1 MLQIRQLIKKVRA
14 CRTAEEERSV
24 INKESAEIRNLS
36 KDPNAP
42 HKARNL
48 CKAIYMQMMGYQT
61 SFMQMSCINLLAS
74 SDFTEKRIAY
84 SALSLVIDSTSQVLL
99 LATSTIKKDLQNKD
113 STEIQALALNAI
125 GDVCTPDM
133 CRELGMEVANLIQNT
148 GDSNVKKRAACA
160 AVVIIKNC
168 PEMIDSYIDKIP
180 TLLEDRT
187 HSVCLSG
194 IYLVIEMINKKPAI
208 IEKIKKYHSM
218 FVKYEKSLLSVSYS
232 PEFDVNGITDPFLQ
246 AKILEIMQYTAK
258 DDKDLIDELADLFV
272 SVQSITESS
281 RQTGY
286 ALQYEIIK
294 TINNLNAS
302 SGMKSLSNNILGKF
316 LSSND
321 YNLKYIALNTLKD
334 VARKDLSSIQKHRGV
349 ILEFLKDNDIS
360 LQKRALDLI
369 YLIINKNNLKKITRE
384 CLIFLPKAEDEIKFE
399 LTKKLQ
405 DSIVKYSLS
414 YKWEIDSLIKMVIN
428 SKGKIYEDV
437 LSQIINA
444 ILKVKDLYIYSAH
457 KAFIALKMKKNEN
470 NPSLVKLCIYIIGE
484 LCTYLIKNNTLNCKN
499 ETVTVNENDVLNL
512 LKEIGAKH
520 SSLGNETVIEYLLNA
535 LVKLL
540 IRIPEKRNE
549 IESIIKSYR
558 RSYFSEVQSRALEYL
573 QFNESDKADVKKNMV
588 EPVPL
593 PKKKEEEEENEE
605 RKLVDENDEENN
617 EPEDDLICIRLTEG
631 TIKNIDLGDNNNIDD
646 NINNNPLDFLGEKD
660 NNKSN
665 NNNNNQ
671 GGNLDLLDL
680 NNIFSAASGEATN
693 TNINNNNNNQQ
704 NNNSLN
710 PFDFINMQLNQPN
723 DNNNNNNN
731 NNVNNNNNNNV
742 NDLLNMIMGS
752 NDNNQ
757 ANTNT
762 NTNTNNSQN
771 NINDL
776 FSPVQTA
783 PQQSNNMKECFK
795 NEDISLYYTTD
806 KKEGGVIDGSIF
818 ASSNSNEQIK
828 EVKINFLVQKFV
840 KLTVLA
846 TSGNNLEPLQSLGI
860 KKDFS
865 LTSSDPNKKIVI
877 KIKLHYTVNEKETT
891 KEFVIKNI

>member
-1 MLQIRQLIKKVRA
+1 MLKIRQLIKRVRA

-74 SDFTEKRIAY
+74 QDFTEKRIAY
-84 SALSLVIDSTSQVLL
+84 SALPLVIDSTSQVLL
-99 LATSTIKKDLQNKD
+99 LATSTIKKDLQNRD
-113 STEIQALALNAI
+113 NPEIQALALNAV

-133 CRELGMEVANLIQNT
+133 CREISMEVANIIQNSE
-148 GDSNVKKRAACA
+148 DSNVKKRAACA
-160 AVVIIKNC
+160 GVVIIKNC

-180 TLLEDRT
+180 LLLEDRT

-194 IYLVIEMINKKPAI
+194 IYLVLEMINKRSSI
-208 IEKIKKYHSM
+208 VEKIKKYHSM

-258 DDKDLIDELADLFV
+258 DDKELIDELADLFV

-281 RQTGY
+281 KQTGY

-294 TINNLNAS
+294 AINNLNAS

-334 VARKDLSSIQKHRGV
+334 VARKDLASVQKHRAV

-369 YLIINKNNLKKITRE
+369 YLIINKNNLKNITKE
-384 CLIFLPKAEDEIKFE
+384 CLIFLPKAENEIKYE

-428 SKGKIYEDV
+428 SKGKIYEDI
-437 LSQIINA
+437 LSQIINS
-444 ILKVKDLYIYSAH
+444 IIKVKDLYIYSSH
-457 KAFIALKMKKNEN
+457 KAFLALKMKKKEN
-470 NPSLVKLCIYIIGE
+470 NPSLAKLCIYIISE
-484 LCTYLIKNNTLNCKN
+484 LCTYLINNNALNCKN
-499 ETVTVNENDVLNL
+499 EPLTVSEDDILNL
-512 LKEIGAKH
+512 LTEIGLKH
-520 SSLGNETVIEYLLNA
+520 NNLGNETVIEYLLNA
-535 LVKLL
+535 LVKLF
-540 IRIPEKRNE
+540 IKFPDKRNE
-549 IESIIKSYR
+549 IESIIKHYK

-573 QFNESDKADVKKNMV
+573 QFNKSDKNEMKNKMV
-588 EPVPL
+588 EAIPL
-593 PKKKEEEEENEE
+593 PKKEGEENEQKKKLMDE
-605 RKLVDENDEENN
+605 RDEENN
-617 EPEDDLICIRLTEG
+617 DIEDDLICVRLTEG
-631 TIKNIDLGDNNNIDD
+631 AVKDINLNEEINNNEQ
-646 NINNNPLDFLGEKD
+646 NNNPLDFLGEKENI
-660 NNKSN
+660 NNTN
-665 NNNNNQ
+665 NNT

-680 NNIFSAASGEATN
+680 NNIFSAAASGAGDQNLNNINDNKANNN
-693 TNINNNNNNQQ
+693 TMNPFDLLNLQLNQANNDNTSNNNNQAQNNNNNINDF
-704 NNNSLN
+704 LN
-710 PFDFINMQLNQPN
+710 MVIGA
-723 DNNNNNNN
+723 NNNNQ
-731 NNVNNNNNNNV
+731 VNNNLTNNN
-742 NDLLNMIMGS
+742 DIF
-752 NDNNQ
+752 
-757 ANTNT
+757 
-762 NTNTNNSQN
+762 SQ
-771 NINDL
+771 L
-776 FSPVQTA
+776 
-783 PQQSNNMKECFK
+783 QSNPQETNAMKECFK
-795 NEDISLYYTTD
+795 NEDISLYYTIA
-806 KKEGGVIDGSIF
+806 KKEGSNIDGSIY
-818 ASSNSNEQIK
+818 ATNNSNNQIS

-840 KLTVLA
+840 KLTVLS
-846 TSGNNLEPLQSLGI
+846 TSGNILEPSQSLGI
-860 KKDFS
+860 KKDFT

-877 KIKLHYTVNEKETT
+877 KIKLHYIINNEEKKHELM
-891 KEFVIKNI
+891 IKNL